1 MMIFSKS
8 NTLLQAT
15 EYQAGSDQRG
25 GVLDPRSDLNSVL
38 VGANV
43 CHRHTAPPMDALAR
57 PLGALPA
64 E

>member
-1 MMIFSKS
+1 MMIPSKS

-38 VGANV
+38 VGAKRV
-43 CHRHTAPPMDALAR
+43 PSAHSTAKWTR
-57 PLGALPA
+57 
-64 E
+64 